1 MGSRLGVDISFYAL
15 TVYSISYASSILK
28 LPSSTV
34 HHASPFGFLSD
45 RLGLRKVYTMGLVAL
60 FATFQTPNAVAAY
73 LAIAVVISIV
83 SSLLVRPIRQDPS
96 SPP

>member
-34 HHASPFGFLSD
+34 HHASPFGLLSD
-45 RLGLRKVYTMGLVAL
+45 RLGLRKVYTMGLAFIGLYAFHSLRCSVQ
-60 FATFQTPNAVAAY
+60 AT
-73 LAIAVVISIV
+73 
-83 SSLLVRPIRQDPS
+83 SL
-96 SPP
+96 